1 MKILH
6 IDASA
11 RKGDSVTRKLSARL
25 VGQLAGNT
33 GLNTVLNNGRVTY
46 RDVSEGLPFI
56 DEAKIAAYFTAPGE
70 RTDEHRLAIALSDT
84 IVSELKNNDIL
95 VIGVPIYNFSMPA
108 SLKAWADLAA
118 RVGETCRYTATGPV
132 GLLENKKAYVVIAS
146 GGTRVDSQIDFLTPW
161 LRHFLGFIGI
171 RDVTVISADAL
182 NQNFDAGLA
191 QAERQLAEAA

>member
-1 MKILH
+1 MKIVH

-11 RKGDSVTRKLSARL
+11 RKGDSVTRKLSAQL
-25 VGQLAGNT
+25 VGRLAGN
-33 GLNTVLNNGRVTY
+33 NGQVTY

-56 DEAKIAAYFTAPGE
+56 DETKIAAYFTAPGE
-70 RTDEHRLAIALSDT
+70 RTDEHRKAIALSDT

-118 RVGETCRYTATGPV
+118 RVGETFRYTAMGPE

-171 RDVTVISADAL
+171 KDVTVISADTL

-191 QAERQLAEAA
+191 QAEQQLAAAA

>member
-11 RKGDSVTRKLSARL
+11 RKGDSVTRKLSAQLVSRL
-25 VGQLAGNT
+25 TGNSGQ
-33 GLNTVLNNGRVTY
+33 VTY
-46 RDVSEGLPFI
+46 RDVSDGLPFI
-56 DEAKIAAYFTAPGE
+56 DEAKIAAYFTAPSE
-70 RTDEHRLAIALSDT
+70 RTDEHRKAISLSDI
-84 IVSELKNNDIL
+84 IVSELKDSDIL

-118 RVGETCRYTATGPV
+118 RVGETFRYTATGPV
-132 GLLENKKAYVVIAS
+132 GLLKNKKAYVVIAS

-171 RDVTVISADAL
+171 KDVTVISADAL

-191 QAERQLAEAA
+191 KAEQQMEAAA

>member
-6 IDASA
+6 IDVSA
-11 RKGDSVTRKLSARL
+11 RKDDSVTRKLSAQL
-25 VGQLAGNT
+25 VGRLAGN
-33 GLNTVLNNGRVTY
+33 NGQVTY

-56 DEAKIAAYFTAPGE
+56 DEAKIVAYFTAPGE
-70 RTDEHRLAIALSDT
+70 RTDEHRKAIALSDT

-118 RVGETCRYTATGPV
+118 RVGETFRYTATGPE

-146 GGTRVDSQIDFLTPW
+146 GGIRIDSQIDFLTPW

-171 RDVTVISADAL
+171 KDVTVISADTL

-191 QAERQLAEAA
+191 QAEQQLAAAA

>member
-11 RKGDSVTRKLSARL
+11 RKGDSVTRKLSAQL
-25 VGQLAGNT
+25 VGRLAAKNDQ
-33 GLNTVLNNGRVTY
+33 VTY

-56 DEAKIAAYFTAPGE
+56 DQTKIASYFTAPGE
-70 RTDEHRLAIALSDT
+70 RTDEHRTAIALSDT
-84 IVSELKNNDIL
+84 IVSELKDNDVL

-118 RVGETCRYTATGPV
+118 RVGETFRYTATGPE
-132 GLLENKKAYVVIAS
+132 GLLENKRAYVVIAS
-146 GGTRVDSQIDFLTPW
+146 GGTRIDSQIDFLTPW
-161 LRHFLGFIGI
+161 LRHYLGFIGI
-171 RDVTVISADAL
+171 KDVTVISADAL

-191 QAERQLAEAA
+191 QAEQQLAAAA

>member
-1 MKILH
+1 MKLLH

-11 RKGDSVTRKLSARL
+11 RKDDSVTRKLSSKL
-25 VGQLAGNT
+25 VGQLAGK
-33 GLNTVLNNGRVTY
+33 NGQVTY
-46 RDVSEGLPFI
+46 RDVSAGLPFV
-56 DEAKIAAYFTAPGE
+56 DEAKISAYFTAPGE
-70 RTDEHRLAIALSDT
+70 RTDEHRIAVALSDA
-84 IVSELKNNDIL
+84 IVSELKNNDVL

-118 RVGETCRYTATGPV
+118 RVGETFRYTAAGPV

-146 GGTRVDSQIDFLTPW
+146 GGTRVDSHIDFLTPW

-182 NQNFDAGLA
+182 NQDFDAGLA
-191 QAERQLAEAA
+191 QAEQQLAAAA

>member
-1 MKILH
+1 MKIMH

-11 RKGDSVTRKLSARL
+11 RKGDSVTRKLSAQL
-25 VGQLAGNT
+25 VGRLAGK
-33 GLNTVLNNGRVTY
+33 NGQVTY

-70 RTDEHRLAIALSDT
+70 RTDEHRKAIALSDT

-118 RVGETCRYTATGPV
+118 RVGETFRYTATGPV
-132 GLLENKKAYVVIAS
+132 GLLENKKAYLVIAS

-171 RDVTVISADAL
+171 KDVTVISADAL

-191 QAERQLAEAA
+191 QAEQQLAAAA